1 MKFIIQL
8 CYTHF
13 GDEMKLLFKNK
24 TKYDKKTYN
33 EYLEFHKNTFSS
45 KYMFFTIIVGL
56 LFFFCF
62 AMQIKYHYYGTA
74 ICFLVIFCIFIFWRL
89 FHPIYEVKKEFKSKK
104 ISQEQ
109 VFTFKFYEK
118 YFTICHNMDYSKM
131 KYHKLHKIYET
142 NKFFYL
148 YIDNERA
155 FLVNKDGFIR
165 GSSSDF
171 SKFIQ
176 KRCLFKY
183 KNSI

>member
-89 FHPIYEVKKEFKSKK
+89 FHPIYE
-104 ISQEQ
+104 
-109 VFTFKFYEK
+109 
-118 YFTICHNMDYSKM
+118 
-131 KYHKLHKIYET
+131 T